1 MFEGTIVPAVVD
13 RTAEGGAMRSPCWG
27 EIVARLAAA
36 NDLRR
41 AMTVVAGVPAGNFRR
56 FAEREACPPRHGQY
70 LVNPDDLA
78 HGKAH
83 DGKNLPPRM
92 AW

>member
-13 RTAEGGAMRSPCWG
+13 EADEGGALRPPCWG

-41 AMTVVAGVPAGNFRR
+41 AMAAVGGIPAGNFGR
-56 FAEREACPPRHGQY
+56 FAKREKGVSPAGQH

-83 DGKNLPPRM
+83 GGKSQPPRM